1 MFFLALQPSL
11 TYTRSPQS
19 KLRGHAC
26 LFFRFFSS
34 FSRPSPS
41 SLRRT
46 ITPPASSDRS
56 TRVKRQSIVGGRHWQ
71 RLPFFH
77 AYADV
82 THTFRGDVSG
92 GGYRGPSAHV
102 VRLNLLCWFERR
114 SPRFLRAL
122 TQGSIARP
130 ELRIK
135 FPFLERSTRKS
146 QVHIS
151 RKILWDR
158 GRIATA
164 EITKKRFKAIQCW
177 ENNKS
182 HIETGSNKL
191 FY

>member
-11 TYTRSPQS
+11 TYMRPPHRSWYFCAGTPAYS
-19 KLRGHAC
+19 SI
-26 LFFRFFSS
+26 FFSS

-46 ITPPASSDRS
+46 IAPPASSDRS

-82 THTFRGDVSG
+82 THTFRRDVSG

-146 QVHIS
+146 QVPHIS
-151 RKILWDR
+151 KKNCEIEVELQQQRSQRNVSKPFNVTKII
-158 GRIATA
+158 RISY
-164 EITKKRFKAIQCW
+164 RNW
-177 ENNKS
+177 E
-182 HIETGSNKL
+182 
-191 FY
+191 